1 MLLLLLYWCELH
13 NREYT
18 DLRSSVHPQPT
29 RSHSYIFSTSWPNL
43 MLPFFRVCDWKK
55 IKKLA

>member
-43 MLPFFRVCDWKK
+43 MLPFVCVFG
-55 IKKLA
+55 KKLKS

>member
-1 MLLLLLYWCELH
+1 MLLLILYWCELH

-43 MLPFFRVCDWKK
+43 MLPFVCVFGKK
-55 IKKLA
+55 KKKKLA